1 MFPIDV
7 RPEFDSVL
15 VKESKRDS
23 SSHNHLFRNTSRV
36 DTGWRLVEQTP
47 EQWQV
52 AKIIHQFKAVRTVFF
67 KKNPCRSSGRGD
79 GVSRFARVESPEDVV
94 LNLYALHAAKEYRC
108 VKVVR
113 TDHDLA
119 HFGQTRFKIAI
130 HGINETNVLEFGHF
144 GT

>member
-1 MFPIDV
+1 M
-7 RPEFDSVL
+7 
-15 VKESKRDS
+15 ESKRGS
-23 SSHNHLFRNTSRV
+23 SSHDSLFRNTSRV
-36 DTGWRLVEQTP
+36 DAGWRLVEQTP

-52 AKIIHQFKAVRTVFF
+52 AKIIHQFKAVGTVFF
-67 KKNPCRSSGRGD
+67 KKNPCRSSGGGD

-94 LNLYALHAAKEYRC
+94 LNLYGLHAAKEYRC